1 MTQFSSLYTH
11 QEKSTTFLEQRIY
24 LPLKLL
30 KSKIIIGALGYASD

>member
-11 QEKSTTFLEQRIY
+11 QETGNTFLEQRPY

-30 KSKIIIGALGYASD
+30 KSKIIIGALGSAID